1 MIAKSGKSDGVFMK
15 LIVQIPCY
23 NEAGTLAETVA
34 AIPREIPGFDIVEL
48 LVIDDGSSDGTSSLA
63 HELGVDH
70 VVRHRRNKGL
80 AAAFQTGIEASLAAG
95 ADVIVNTDADNQ
107 YDAGAIADLVR
118 PILAGS
124 ADIVIGDRM
133 VGENRNFSPQKQ
145 MLQRVGSFVVRHLA
159 GVDIR
164 DAVSGYRAISRQAAM
179 QLNIVSRFSYTTEML
194 IMAGRRR
201 LAVASVPVATNAP
214 TRKSRLFK
222 SIPQFI
228 MNTGLTI
235 LRAYA
240 LYNPLRVF
248 VLLGCILGFIGAIP
262 IVRFLTY
269 YFFIDGGQGRIQS
282 LIIGGILVMAGVMTL
297 LFGII
302 ADLIGRNRQMLEMS
316 LFKLRQI
323 EDRLQ
328 RDLR

>member
-1 MIAKSGKSDGVFMK
+1 
-15 LIVQIPCY
+15 
-23 NEAGTLAETVA
+23 
-34 AIPREIPGFDIVEL
+34 
-48 LVIDDGSSDGTSSLA
+48 
-63 HELGVDH
+63 
-70 VVRHRRNKGL
+70 
-80 AAAFQTGIEASLAAG
+80 
-95 ADVIVNTDADNQ
+95 
-107 YDAGAIADLVR
+107 
-118 PILAGS
+118 
-124 ADIVIGDRM
+124 
-133 VGENRNFSPQKQ
+133 